1 MHGFTQVNTSMVDIL
16 PILPRGH
23 VLAVGQATK
32 MPIRLSV
39 TKIDNDAHKPDS
51 DDPPFGEKW
60 NVKIEER
67 SIPNIEEVCN
77 KWIRSEKPDS
87 DVKK

>member
-1 MHGFTQVNTSMVDIL
+1 MSSMVDIL

-32 MPIRLSV
+32 MPIRISV
-39 TKIDNDAHKPDS
+39 SKIFDESHKPDS

-60 NVKIEER
+60 KVKIEER
-67 SIPNIEEVCN
+67 CVPNIEEICN
-77 KWIRSEKPDS
+77 KWIRSEKPDP
-87 DVKK
+87 DAKK